1 MQKMLVSVVA
11 SLFMFSTA
19 HAQQSTRPGL
29 WEVTTRSDLLA
40 LVPHIPSEHMQ
51 QLTLLAKRYG
61 LKLPEVDNG
70 AATSHLCI
78 TPEMAQ
84 QDIPTYFYE
93 NRSGCTIQNATRNG
107 NQYSFDLS
115 CANQYF
121 QGNGSAQGTLTSN
134 ESFAGHI
141 DFDSTVSGNSI
152 PASAETSARWIA
164 ERCVA
169 INPLQ

>member
-1 MQKMLVSVVA
+1 MLVSVVA
-11 SLFMFSTA
+11 SLFVLSVA

-40 LVPHIPSEHMQ
+40 LVPHIPSEQMQ
-51 QLTLLAKRYG
+51 QLALLAKHYG
-61 LKLPEVDNG
+61 FKLPKVDNG
-70 AATSHLCI
+70 TATSHLCI

-107 NQYSFDLS
+107 NKYSLDLS

-121 QGNGSAQGTLTSN
+121 HGNGSAQGTFTSN
-134 ESFAGHI
+134 ESFTGHI
-141 DFDSTVSGNSI
+141 DFDSTVGGNSI
-152 PASAETSARWIA
+152 PASAETTARWIA

-169 INPLQ
+169 VNPLQ

>member
-1 MQKMLVSVVA
+1 MQKLLSTA
-11 SLFMFSTA
+11 LSSLLLFSTVQ
-19 HAQQSTRPGL
+19 AQQPVRSGL

-40 LVPHIPSEHMQ
+40 LVPHIPSEHLQ
-51 QLTLLAKRYG
+51 QLNLLAKRYG
-61 LKLPEVDNG
+61 LKLPKIDNG
-70 AATSHLCI
+70 TATSHLCI

-93 NRSGCTIQNATRNG
+93 NRSGCTIHNATRNG
-107 NQYSFDLS
+107 NQYSLDLN

-121 QGNGSAQGTLTSN
+121 EGSGSVQGTFTSS

-141 DFDSTVSGNSI
+141 DFDSTVGSNSI

-169 INPLQ
+169 VNPLQ